1 MFAAQEKYVNQ
12 GLPKSFLLA
21 LFLIGLCFFV
31 LFRSVKYGVLA
42 LIPSV
47 VPIIMAG
54 GVATLIGIDLD
65 LGTLIVGAMTMG
77 IAVDDA
83 IHVVARYVSG
93 KKRGL
98 STDSAVR
105 DAMNE
110 AGRAVIFTSIILVL
124 GFATMLFGSL
134 TPFVNIGIFTAVIMG
149 LALIGDLIVLPAL
162 LYIFDNDE
170 GRVLAEVEPA

>member
-1 MFAAQEKYVNQ
+1 M
-12 GLPKSFLLA
+12 
-21 LFLIGLCFFV
+21 
-31 LFRSVKYGVLA
+31 LA

-54 GVATLIGIDLD
+54 GVATLMGIDLD

-93 KKRGL
+93 RRRGL
-98 STDSAVR
+98 GTDSAVR

-110 AGRAVIFTSIILVL
+110 SGRAVIFTSIILVI
-124 GFATMLFGSL
+124 GFSTMLFGAL

-162 LYIFDNDE
+162 LYMFDNVDGE
-170 GRVLAEVEPA
+170 FIQSEAVMG